1 MTDATHAEAFKIHF
15 TPFGIP
21 LNIDHS
27 VIFMWAVSDF
37 IIIIV
42 MVATRVR
49 VMQQVEHYLYEFVQ
63 NQFMKNLK
71 PKNPLWF
78 SFITTL
84 FLFILFCNLAGLV
97 PGSNSPT
104 GDISVTVA
112 LALMIFF
119 LSILIGI
126 IAHGF
131 GFLKQF
137 VPENV
142 PIFLLPFMIVLEFLS
157 YLTRPFSLAV
167 RLFANMFAGHMILTI
182 FLGFVIV
189 LNPYLKLIPL
199 IGVIMVTLFKV
210 FVALIQAFIFTYLA
224 TLYIGEALHGKH

>member
-1 MTDATHAEAFKIHF
+1 
-15 TPFGIP
+15 
-21 LNIDHS
+21 
-27 VIFMWAVSDF
+27 MWAVSVF

-63 NQFMKNLK
+63 NQFMENLK
-71 PKNPLWF
+71 PKNPFWF

-84 FLFILFCNLAGLV
+84 FVFILFCNLAGLV

-104 GDISVTVA
+104 SDISVTVA

-119 LSILIGI
+119 ISILMGI

-142 PIFLLPFMIVLEFLS
+142 PIFLLPFMVVLEFFTCRS
-157 YLTRPFSLAV
+157 SLCQYV
-167 RLFANMFAGHMILTI
+167 RGAYDFDNILR
-182 FLGFVIV
+182 FCYCFKSVSEV
-189 LNPYLKLIPL
+189 NPLDRSDYNY
-199 IGVIMVTLFKV
+199 
-210 FVALIQAFIFTYLA
+210 FI
-224 TLYIGEALHGKH
+224 